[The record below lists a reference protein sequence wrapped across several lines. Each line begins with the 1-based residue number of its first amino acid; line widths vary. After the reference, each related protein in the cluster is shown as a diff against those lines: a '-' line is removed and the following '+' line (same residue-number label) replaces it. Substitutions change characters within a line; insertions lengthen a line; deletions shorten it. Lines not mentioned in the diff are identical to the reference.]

1 MQKIFYNMVD
11 ISVAAVWLILAVIIL
26 RAIFQKAP
34 KFVRNIMWLLVA
46 VRLIFPFKIE
56 SKIGVVPQIDI
67 ESIEVPK
74 VNITDNVPQPI
85 PPTPPDSV
93 VNSIN
98 ISDILCIVWLVGIAA
113 MLIYLIVSYLRL
125 KRKVDISITL
135 DSRYR
140 ICDSIQTPF
149 IFGIIN
155 PKVYLPSIIEGEQ
168 LKFVID
174 HEDSHLKHLDHIWK
188 LLGFVLLAVYWFN
201 PFVWLAYFLFCKDI
215 ELACDE
221 RVIRGRDAE
230 YKKLYS
236 AALLVCSTSYKEFS
250 ACPVAFGEISVKS
263 RIANVV
269 KYKKPAVI
277 LVAVSVIATISLLF
291 LFLRA
296 PLVLAENHTVIPN
309 NTNNN
314 GSNSSGASVPSEN
327 ETDEPDDTVSQS
339 GPSSII
345 IDTPT
350 VEEKCTHT
358 YKNTKIA
365 GNCFTEGYTIHECTK
380 CGFIYMDE
388 YNGGRHDYGKYNCLV
403 CGMADPKNALYGFR
417 GWVKE
422 YGQESG
428 NFYVYNVGQG
438 NEIYGVQRHQTI
450 EEYCVLTYD
459 NAAEQEHIYIT
470 FYDTSYCNVYYEWGK
485 YSGFAEVKNSG
496 VNSSTGIVFD
506 DFTGDD
512 AARTEFTNRYQSIID
527 NVMKNIEEKIVKSKI
542 GITLNLLGFSK
553 Y

>member
-1 MQKIFYNMVD
+1 MQNIFYNMVD

-98 ISDILCIVWLVGIAA
+98 ISEILCIVWLVGIAA
-113 MLIYLIVSYLRL
+113 MLIYLIVSYVRL

-345 IDTPT
+345 IDVPT

-358 YKNTKIA
+358 YKNTKVA

>member
-1 MQKIFYNMVD
+1 MQNIFYNMVD

-74 VNITDNVPQPI
+74 VNITDTVPQPI
-85 PPTPPDSV
+85 PSTPPDSV

-113 MLIYLIVSYLRL
+113 MLIYLIVSYVRL

-174 HEDSHLKHLDHIWK
+174 HEDSHLKHLDHFWK

-314 GSNSSGASVPSEN
+314 GSNSSGAFVPSEN

-358 YKNTKIA
+358 YKNTKVA

-459 NAAEQEHIYIT
+459 NAAEKEHIYIT

-485 YSGFAEVKNSG
+485 YSGFAEVKSSG

>member
-1 MQKIFYNMVD
+1 
-11 ISVAAVWLILAVIIL
+11 
-26 RAIFQKAP
+26 
-34 KFVRNIMWLLVA
+34 
-46 VRLIFPFKIE
+46 
-56 SKIGVVPQIDI
+56 
-67 ESIEVPK
+67 
-74 VNITDNVPQPI
+74 
-85 PPTPPDSV
+85 
-93 VNSIN
+93 
-98 ISDILCIVWLVGIAA
+98 
-113 MLIYLIVSYLRL
+113 
-125 KRKVDISITL
+125 
-135 DSRYR
+135 
-140 ICDSIQTPF
+140 
-149 IFGIIN
+149 
-155 PKVYLPSIIEGEQ
+155 
-168 LKFVID
+168 
-174 HEDSHLKHLDHIWK
+174 
-188 LLGFVLLAVYWFN
+188 
-201 PFVWLAYFLFCKDI
+201 
-215 ELACDE
+215 
-221 RVIRGRDAE
+221 
-230 YKKLYS
+230 
-236 AALLVCSTSYKEFS
+236 
-250 ACPVAFGEISVKS
+250 VAFGEISVKS

-277 LVAVSVIATISLLF
+277 FVAVSVIATISLLF

-358 YKNTKIA
+358 YKNTKVE
-365 GNCFTEGYTIHECTK
+365 GNCFTEGYTIRECTK

-485 YSGFAEVKNSG
+485 YSGFAEVKSSG

>member
-1 MQKIFYNMVD
+1 MQNIFYNMVD

-98 ISDILCIVWLVGIAA
+98 ISDILCIVWLVGVAA
-113 MLIYLIVSYLRL
+113 MLIYLIVSYVRL

-327 ETDEPDDTVSQS
+327 ETDEPDDEVSQS

-438 NEIYGVQRHQTI
+438 DEIYGVQRHQTI

-485 YSGFAEVKNSG
+485 YSGFAEVKSSG

>member
-46 VRLIFPFKIE
+46 VSLIFPFKIE